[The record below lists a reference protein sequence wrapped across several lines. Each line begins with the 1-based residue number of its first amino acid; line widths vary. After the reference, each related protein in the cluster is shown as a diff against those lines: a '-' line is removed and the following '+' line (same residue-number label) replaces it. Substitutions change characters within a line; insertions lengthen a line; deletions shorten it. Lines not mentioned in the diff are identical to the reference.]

1 MNFLKCTFRIDGG
14 LKHLQICMLDSVF
27 FLQQVWT
34 LHLDVK
40 VKNVQ
45 LWISTS
51 SNLKIKIY
59 NSFNQRTSRVFEIKD
74 LKSSLW
80 ILYWE
85 YGRSFM
91 QQKRTSYKVLSN
103 CKKNT
108 LRIKKI
114 IKSLLAMTRELFIL
128 GKAIVLVKLL
138 A

>member
-108 LRIKKI
+108 LRIKKNHKKSFSYDQGI
-114 IKSLLAMTRELFIL
+114 IYTREGYSI
-128 GKAIVLVKLL
+128 G
-138 A
+138 